1 MTRILFAALVVAL
14 ATAAHA
20 QQPFATV
27 VPGPEAWWLRTSF
40 NPMHTEVRG
49 IPVAKIR
56 KGWCKATEFT
66 RALMPKKEMEEEK
79 SGQLMDEV
87 GLAFSFTGNFD
98 RSKTKQ
104 VALVG
109 VYQECAGNKGS
120 FLLIVDA
127 GTQKVRFVSTTPG
140 EHQFAILSV
149 HENDIVL
156 SPCMEC
162 DGGKVL
168 RWNAKTKA
176 FRWVP
181 QRGRDAPDWSSRA

>member
-1 MTRILFAALVVAL
+1 MTRIPLAAILAAF
-14 ATAAHA
+14 ATAALA

-27 VPGPEAWWLRTSF
+27 KPGTDAWWLRTNF

-56 KGWCKATEFT
+56 RTWCKATEFT
-66 RALMPKKEMEEEK
+66 RALMPKKEMDEDK
-79 SGQLMDEV
+79 SGQMMDEV

-109 VYQECAGNKGS
+109 VYQECAGKKGS
-120 FLLIVDA
+120 FLLIIDE
-127 GTQKVRFVSTTPG
+127 GTQNVRFLDVTPTAT
-140 EHQFAILSV
+140 QFSILSV
-149 HENDIVL
+149 HENDIVHA
-156 SPCMEC
+156 SCMEC
-162 DGGKVL
+162 DGGGVL
-168 RWNAKTKA
+168 RWNAKRKA

-181 QRGRDAPDWSSRA
+181 QRGHD